1 MVLWV
6 WYHVCL
12 FFYNTICIS
21 WPYSQ
26 SSWKRW
32 KTSNVLSPL
41 ISLNGQV
48 IDSRWNH
55 TLQSSLSINMCG
67 LNSFS
72 SIYRTLWLSGSLR
85 RGPGHNNIGAALRLA
100 IFENAPLD
108 TLSASRQIKQ
118 SASMLWSAEN
128 QIWSIFIQLP
138 SQLSSS
144 LCSCSADHSVCLFLL
159 QPRQMREM
167 DTFSPIYVVITQKL
181 Y

>member
-21 WPYSQ
+21 WPFSQ

-100 IFENAPLD
+100 IFGNAPLD

-138 SQLSSS
+138 SQLSRS
-144 LCSCSADHSVCLFLL
+144 LSVLVVLIIVFVYSYCSQDRWERWTHSV
-159 QPRQMREM
+159 RS
-167 DTFSPIYVVITQKL
+167 T
-181 Y
+181 